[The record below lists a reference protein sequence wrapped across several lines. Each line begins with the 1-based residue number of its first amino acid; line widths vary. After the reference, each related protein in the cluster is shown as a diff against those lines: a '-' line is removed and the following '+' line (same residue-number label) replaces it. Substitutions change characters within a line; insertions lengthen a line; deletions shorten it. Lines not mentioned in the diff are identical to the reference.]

1 LAAFNNLSSGR
12 LTDSPKRIVIGGG
25 SGTGKTTLAAQW
37 SKPLIGDVENGSKFI
52 DVDRVSIETI
62 EDLSGFLKTFAE
74 GDHDYETCVID
85 TWDWVTKLLE
95 DVVVKEGQK
104 KSPSIKSIG
113 DFDFGKGYARMAQLN
128 DQLIARMQGIV
139 DAGYNV
145 IVLCHT
151 QTKEYAADPMV
162 KPYQKHTLKMHD
174 KISTRLREWADFV
187 WFASHDIQTQQTSQG
202 MQRRTVASGDPL
214 KRWLHTAGAVH
225 FDAKSRIPV
234 LSENGEPVVE
244 LNYNAIIE
252 GMKRGIANGT

>member
-1 LAAFNNLSSGR
+1 MAAFNNLSSGR

-52 DVDRVSIETI
+52 DVDRVDIETI

-95 DVVVKEGQK
+95 DIVVKEGQK
-104 KSPSIKSIG
+104 KSPGIKSIG
-113 DFDFGKGYARMAQLN
+113 DFDYGKGFTRVAQLN
-128 DQLIARMQGIV
+128 DQLIARMQSII

-151 QTKEYAADPMV
+151 HTKEYAADPMV
-162 KPYQKHTLKMHD
+162 KTYQKHTLKMHD
-174 KISTRLREWADFV
+174 KVSTRLREWADFV
-187 WFASHDIQTQQTSQG
+187 WFVAHDINTEQTSKG
-202 MQRRTVASGDPL
+202 MVKRTVATGDPL
-214 KRWLHTAGAVH
+214 KRWLYTAGAAQ

-234 LSENGEPVVE
+234 LSENGQPVVE
-244 LNYNAIIE
+244 LNYNAIME
-252 GMKRGIANGT
+252 GMKRGLANGT